1 MSRDIKVMVVDDD
14 ENIHSLYRTIFK
26 LPEEQAAEDESLSD
40 LFDLL
45 DVEMDTTD
53 QQPLYPVELFSQ
65 GVHAI
70 QGVRDALA
78 QGEPYSHALIDMR
91 MPPGIDGLE
100 TAQKILE
107 LDPEI
112 RITFVTAYADY
123 SAEDIMAKVGNN
135 YSYVQKPFNKE
146 SILTQI
152 EPRKR
157 S

>member
-1 MSRDIKVMVVDDD
+1 MPRSIKIMVVDDD

-26 LPEEQAAEDESLSD
+26 LPEEQSAEDESLSE

-45 DVEMDTTD
+45 DVDLGEDD

-70 QGVRDALA
+70 QGVREALE

-100 TAQKILE
+100 TAQKILQ
-107 LDPEI
+107 LDPDI
-112 RITFVTAYADY
+112 QVTFVTAYTDY
-123 SAEDIMAKVGNN
+123 TAEDIIDKVGSN

-146 SILTQI
+146 SILTHI
-152 EPRKR
+152 ERK
-157 S
+157 